1 MAYQTPGRR
10 RGETGSP
17 SIKQIPEGPIQDF
30 SRVIMDL
37 TTQDD
42 WQRRV
47 QAFEDLVHEIPDGS
61 LYLDSS
67 AWFNTPKTLWHLA
80 PPVNEL
86 LKDARSTVIRR
97 VCTALTS
104 LFAKCQSD
112 ARLLFKDMMP
122 TILQVHAQTVQV
134 IRTAVQAMVTESI
147 PEVPCKSVMPYWMDR
162 LKDKSPAIRDA
173 CSLYLGLALQ
183 HWTEE
188 GYLTD
193 EIWMQVGNC
202 LLKTMRDPSPQV
214 RTNAKLSL
222 ERMRSQH
229 PHRWQALI
237 SDEHGPA
244 CRDPKLLRWLT
255 SLERNEEV
263 EELSIASKYTF
274 NSARHGF
281 QPAQTQ
287 QQQQQALRISSP
299 RILKLSASHEEK
311 EMSPE
316 HVPFSIAVTHKAT
329 RNITASTA
337 VASAAPFQYLV
348 QTPLRGTPPR
358 PPVGLVA
365 ARTSSPTLQ
374 TYSALAMGAEQ
385 ANVSNSEFEYSES
398 SHHSTAHPDIMQR
411 AEAVLARGNFHQVE
425 QKEGP
430 FIASM
435 YELKQHAQKR
445 RSRNSI
451 LMQERFRASGSNL
464 ESGSSVD
471 KEEKGDEYAVA
482 RAVVAAPTTPLSNAN
497 TPKSI
502 SSPSAKIAA
511 DSSPGGPAPEHMILA
526 IRLLRA
532 HKLHVDQIMETL
544 KMEMDTLRDFDRL
557 LEEPGRPT
565 EDELINY
572 YEAVDLCLEQRF
584 QAGCDLRNEMDRI
597 SAGEPPEK

>member
-1 MAYQTPGRR
+1 MQYQTPGRR
-10 RGETGSP
+10 RGGTGSP

-30 SRVIMDL
+30 SRIVL
-37 TTQDD
+37 EHTTPDD

-47 QAFEDLVHEIPDGS
+47 QALEDLVHQIPDGS

-80 PPVNEL
+80 PPINEL
-86 LKDARSTVIRR
+86 LKDARSTVVRR

-122 TILQVHAQTVQV
+122 TVLQVHAQTVQI
-134 IRTAVQAMVTESI
+134 IRTSVQAMVTESI

-162 LKDKSPAIRDA
+162 LKDKSPSVRDA

-229 PHRWQALI
+229 PRRWQALI

-244 CRDPKLLRWLT
+244 SRDPKLLRWLT
-255 SLERNEEV
+255 SLERNEDV
-263 EELSIASKYTF
+263 EDLSIASKYTF
-274 NSARHGF
+274 NSARNGLQ
-281 QPAQTQ
+281 QPQ
-287 QQQQQALRISSP
+287 QRSP
-299 RILKLSASHEEK
+299 RILKLTSSQEEVGP
-311 EMSPE
+311 SPE
-316 HVPFSIAVTHKAT
+316 SVPFSIAVTHSAP
-329 RNITASTA
+329 RITM
-337 VASAAPFQYLV
+337 ASATAAAKSSAPFQHLV
-348 QTPLRGTPPR
+348 QSPLRGTPPR
-358 PPVGLVA
+358 PPAGLVA
-365 ARTSSPTLQ
+365 PRTSSPTVQ
-374 TYSALAMGAEQ
+374 TYTALAAGAEQ
-385 ANVSNSEFEYSES
+385 AFVSNGELEYSES
-398 SHHSTAHPDIMQR
+398 SHYSTGNIDVIQR
-411 AEAVLARGNFHQVE
+411 AEAILARDNMHQSE
-425 QKEGP
+425 EKDGP

-435 YELKQHAQKR
+435 QELRLHAQKR

-451 LMQERFRASGSNL
+451 LMQERFRMSSSILDSGSIV
-464 ESGSSVD
+464 E
-471 KEEKGDEYAVA
+471 KEEKGEE
-482 RAVVAAPTTPLSNAN
+482 RATDVPTTPLVNTN
-497 TPKSI
+497 TPRSGP
-502 SSPSAKIAA
+502 SPNPRTEAN
-511 DSSPGGPAPEHMILA
+511 SPGGPAPEHMILA

-532 HKLHVDQIMETL
+532 HKMHVDQIMETL

-565 EDELINY
+565 EEELINY
-572 YEAVDLCLEQRF
+572 YEAVDLCLEQRL
-584 QAGCDLRNEMDRI
+584 QAGRELRREMDRI
-597 SAGEPPEK
+597 SAGEPPAK